1 MQVALLGLLSGYHDH
16 TAGSYRGT
24 IDGCRGGVLQ
34 DSNVLYILNVE
45 GCTRYAI
52 HDIEYLIPTA
62 RPFASDIELRAFHR
76 VTTIVLDGDTGHTTL
91 KHISQICRAR
101 L

>member
-1 MQVALLGLLSGYHDH
+1 MAAEEASFRTEILSMSF
-16 TAGSYRGT
+16 GS
-24 IDGCRGGVLQ
+24 I
-34 DSNVLYILNVE
+34 LYILNVE
-45 GCTRYAI
+45 GSTRYPI

-62 RPFASDIELRAFHR
+62 RPFASDIELSTFHG

-101 L
+101 LQALVNIHSGDRG